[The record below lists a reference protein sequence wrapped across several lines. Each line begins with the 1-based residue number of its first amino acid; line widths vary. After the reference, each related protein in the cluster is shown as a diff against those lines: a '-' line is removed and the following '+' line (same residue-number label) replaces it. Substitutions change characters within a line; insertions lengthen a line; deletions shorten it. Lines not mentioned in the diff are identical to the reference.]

1 MSEVF
6 GGAREAVLARE
17 LTKQFETLHAGALAE
32 LLEWVGRDADQQL
45 GEFVILIHGVPRAE
59 REAVDEEAVRVLKI
73 LLDELP
79 VSQAAALA
87 ARITGLKK
95 NKLYDYALTLRG
107 NGPEIS
113 EI

>member
-1 MSEVF
+1 
-6 GGAREAVLARE
+6 
-17 LTKQFETLHAGALAE
+17 
-32 LLEWVGRDADQQL
+32 
-45 GEFVILIHGVPRAE
+45 
-59 REAVDEEAVRVLKI
+59 VLKI

-95 NKLYDYALTLRG
+95 NKLYEYALALKG
-107 NGPEIS
+107 NGQKTS